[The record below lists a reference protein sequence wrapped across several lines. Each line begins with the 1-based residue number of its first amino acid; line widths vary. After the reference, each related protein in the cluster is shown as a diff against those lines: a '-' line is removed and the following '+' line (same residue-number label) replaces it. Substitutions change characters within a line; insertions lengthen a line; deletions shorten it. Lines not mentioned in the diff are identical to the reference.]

1 MESTLFTTLTATE
14 EANLSGGTKYNDYK
28 PAKPHKP
35 SEKPAKPAKP
45 AVPSALTINTL
56 VALNL
61 IVGNDNDGNVQ
72 AISQAINPAK

>member
-14 EANLSGGTKYNDYK
+14 EASLSGGTKYNDYK

-35 SEKPAKPAKP
+35 SAKPAKP

>member
-35 SEKPAKPAKP
+35 SAKPAKP